1 MGIDMAK
8 LALGRGL
15 SALIPETVTARE
27 REVVEIDIARVKPGK
42 YQPRLEFDKER
53 LQELVESIREKG
65 VVQPVIVRPV
75 GGEFELIAGERRLRA
90 AKSLGMSS
98 VPAIVKNVDDEQAL
112 ELAIV
117 ENVQRENLNPIEEA
131 RAYRTLNDT
140 FALTQDDIAKKV
152 GKSRAAVTNAMRLLK
167 LPDDIQED
175 ITAGRITAGHAKVLL
190 MMDEGRQQRN
200 LRDLVVAR
208 GMSVRELERCIERMK
223 AAPAHRRKVSL
234 QKSADLLKIEENLRG
249 AIGTQVRIVPG
260 KRKGRIEIEY
270 YSQEDLERILE
281 MLMPGFAE

>member
-1 MGIDMAK
+1 MTK

-53 LQELVESIREKG
+53 LQELVESIKEKG

-98 VPAIVKNVDDEQAL
+98 VPAIVKNVNDEQAL

-140 FALTQDDIAKKV
+140 FDLTQDDIAKKV

-167 LPDDIQED
+167 LPEDIQDDISG
-175 ITAGRITAGHAKVLL
+175 GRITAGHAKVLL
-190 MMDEGRQQRN
+190 TMDEARQQRN
-200 LRDLVVAR
+200 LRDLIVSR
-208 GMSVRELERCIERMK
+208 GMSVREVERWIEKMK
-223 AAPAHRRKVSL
+223 TVPAHRKKVTL
-234 QKSADLLKIEENLRG
+234 QKSADLMKIEENLRG

>member
-1 MGIDMAK
+1 MAK

-27 REVVEIDIARVKPGK
+27 REVVEIEIARVKPGK
-42 YQPRLEFDKER
+42 YQPRLEFDKEH

-90 AKSLGMSS
+90 ARVLGMDM
-98 VPAIVKNVDDEQAL
+98 VPAIVKNVGDEQAL

-131 RAYRTLNDT
+131 RAYRTLNEK
-140 FALTQDDIAKKV
+140 FGLTQEEIAKKV
-152 GKSRAAVTNAMRLLK
+152 GKSRAAVTNAVRLLK
-167 LPDDIQED
+167 LPEDIQND

-190 MMDEGRQQRN
+190 ALEEERQQRN
-200 LRDLVVAR
+200 LRDLIVSR
-208 GMSVRELERCIERMK
+208 GMSVREVERWIEKMKTVPARRKK
-223 AAPAHRRKVSL
+223 AAL
-234 QKSADLLKIEENLRG
+234 QKSADLMKIEERLRG
-249 AIGTQVRIVPG
+249 AIGTQVRIIPG
-260 KRKGRIEIEY
+260 RRKGRVEIEY
-270 YSQEDLERILE
+270 YSPEDLERIVE